1 MSHVMYIE
9 MKGRYNFIIYYVFGF
24 YIHGKNYVPKHQP
37 KLVYHQENPLR
48 EKMRVILITLFFFI
62 RVIVA
67 DEAGIAINPA
77 EEAGISET
85 TNK

>member
-1 MSHVMYIE
+1 
-9 MKGRYNFIIYYVFGF
+9 
-24 YIHGKNYVPKHQP
+24 
-37 KLVYHQENPLR
+37 LR